1 MDPHSKTTSIAT
13 SHYTPEKFLK
23 PPYADTKKAFLT
35 ALHSETA
42 IAVASNMEKILL
54 LQYYGKVVYGTQS
67 LLCAFDCTEQ
77 LL

>member
-1 MDPHSKTTSIAT
+1 MQIQ
-13 SHYTPEKFLK
+13 
-23 PPYADTKKAFLT
+23 KKAFLI
-35 ALHSETA
+35 ALDHETA